1 MKKIFFSFALILLAI
16 AGFAQRPAFSYTLTG
31 TIVGKNSGYI
41 YLDIVDMDR
50 TSRITD
56 SAQIRNG
63 SFVFKGTLNEPTF
76 AAISDGNLMSMNN
89 PNAVRVCLDKGN
101 MAISLKWGDFR
112 NYKLTG
118 SQMNDEMLSYE
129 NAVKPLSMQMEEL
142 GGKLHAEKDSVKA
155 AKIEEQLEPLRK
167 QYKDM
172 TFDYI
177 KSHPDSYVSSY
188 LLSTEMGNI
197 DREQAEEYYNLLSE
211 RVKNGSNAANVLK
224 QINILKGIAPGSVA
238 PEFSSIDINGK
249 KLALSDFRGKYVIV
263 DFWASWCVPCR
274 QSNPHLKELYAKYH
288 DKGLDVICISDDD
301 SNPGK
306 WRAAVEKDGIQMFH
320 HILRGFKVL
329 PGMMFDRTNDISDKY
344 AVHSIPTKFLID
356 KEGKIVGKFDTEEL
370 TNKLREIFGL

>member
-1 MKKIFFSFALILLAI
+1 MFFSFGLILLAI
-16 AGFAQRPAFSYTLTG
+16 AGFAQKPAISYTLTG
-31 TIVGKNSGYI
+31 TIVGKNDGYI

-50 TSRITD
+50 TSRTTD
-56 SAQIRNG
+56 SAQIKNG
-63 SFVFKGTLNEPTF
+63 TFVFRGTLKEPTF

-89 PNAVRVCLDKGN
+89 PNVVTICLDN
-101 MAISLKWGDFR
+101 RDMTISLIWGDFK

-129 NAVKPLSMQMEEL
+129 NVVKPLSIQMEEL
-142 GGKLHAEKDSVKA
+142 GGKLHAEKDSAKA
-155 AKIEEQLEPLRK
+155 SKIEAQIEPLRK
-167 QYKDM
+167 QYEDL
-172 TFDYI
+172 TFGYI
-177 KSHPDSYVSSY
+177 KSHPDSYASSH
-188 LLSTEMGNI
+188 LLSMEMSNI
-197 DREQAEEYYNLLSE
+197 NMNQAEEYYNLLSE
-211 RVKNGSNAANVLK
+211 RVKTGSSAASVLK

-238 PEFSSIDINGK
+238 PEFSSTDINGK

-288 DKGLDVICISDDD
+288 DKGLEVICISDDD

-356 KEGKIVGKFDTEEL
+356 KEGKIVGKFEAEEL